1 MNKCRDL
8 FEVLEGRTPSI
19 TPYTILDW
27 NMERAI
33 TSDDLAKRIKDDR
46 WKRLLDMGL
55 TIRHHSS
62 PVKVIEHGVES
73 AVEEK
78 TEGNNLFR
86 IETKSTPI
94 GSIRRVSRNGW
105 RQEDWGKTDSDYK
118 VRQWIV
124 ENTELVADFDAV
136 EKAEQ
141 VVGEH
146 GFVALTGHGRWLH
159 RTPMMTLNIDYLGTE
174 RFCMHLAMDKTEL
187 FDLCSAQEKLF
198 LDEQRLIAAGPGRYV
213 VLYENITVSMLGPAR
228 YADLMM
234 PVYRKA
240 VDIHEEANK
249 RVMVHY
255 DGALS
260 LIADQISD
268 APFHIIDSLT
278 EAPEG
283 DMEYQ
288 RCRSLWPDKV
298 ILANINVDQYY
309 QPAEILRQAVIDKR
323 NRLGKN
329 AVAFEISE
337 DTQTNW
343 QQTIPVVLGALQELD

>member
-1 MNKCRDL
+1 M
-8 FEVLEGRTPSI
+8 LEGRTPSV

-33 TSDDLAKRIKDDR
+33 SSDDLVNRISDDR
-46 WKRLLDMGL
+46 WRRLLDMGL

-62 PVKVIEHGVES
+62 PVRAIEHEVECT
-73 AVEEK
+73 VEER
-78 TEGNNLFR
+78 TEGKDIYR
-86 IETKSTPI
+86 VETKTTPV
-94 GSIRRVSRNGW
+94 GSIRCVTRNGW
-105 RQEDWGKTDSDYK
+105 GHEDWVKTDDDYK
-118 VRQWIV
+118 VQQWVV
-124 ENTELVADFDAV
+124 ENTELVADFEAV

-141 VVGEH
+141 IVGEH

-159 RTPMMTLNIDYLGTE
+159 RTPLMTLNIDYLGTE
-174 RFCMHLAMDKTEL
+174 RFCMDLAMKKPEL
-187 FDLCSAQEKLF
+187 FELCRAQEKLF
-198 LDEQRLIAAGPGRYV
+198 LDEQRLIASGPGRYV
-213 VLYENITVSMLGPAR
+213 VLYENITVSMLGPVR

-240 VDIHEEANK
+240 VAIHEAANK

-255 DGALS
+255 DGALN
-260 LIADQISD
+260 LIADQIAD
-268 APFHIIDSLT
+268 APFHVIDSLT
-278 EAPEG
+278 EPPEG

-298 ILANINVDQYY
+298 LLANINVDQYY
-309 QPAEILRQAVIDKR
+309 QPAEILKQAVIDKR
-323 NRLGKN
+323 NRLGKK

-343 QQTIPVVLGALQELD
+343 QQTIPVVLDALQELG